1 MGQPVP
7 RPSAAHPAR
16 RHRAAAVKSSR
27 L

>member
-16 RHRAAAVKSSR
+16 RHRAAAAKSSQ